1 MVRWRAKETS
11 ALKNHGYSENC
22 RHIRKTDIKNLPI
35 GPGIMP
41 VISFFG
47 KNKIMEKKNCLRH
60 GRLLFE
66 ELTVGMNAH

>member
-1 MVRWRAKETS
+1 MEGQRNKCSKEPWVLRKLS
-11 ALKNHGYSENC
+11 SYQ
-22 RHIRKTDIKNLPI
+22 KTDIKNLPI